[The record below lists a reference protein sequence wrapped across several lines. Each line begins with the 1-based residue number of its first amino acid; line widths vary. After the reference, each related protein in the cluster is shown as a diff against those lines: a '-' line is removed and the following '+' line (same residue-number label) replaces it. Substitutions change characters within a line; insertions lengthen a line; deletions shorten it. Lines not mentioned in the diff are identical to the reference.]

1 VVPLRRVADKP
12 TWLLSRA
19 NARSQGILGAAFA
32 EAGIRGYHYRLMA
45 ATEQYGPLSQADL
58 GRRTGI
64 DRKDVTLA
72 VTELEDRGLLA
83 RERDPAD
90 NRRNVVTLT
99 AVGHTELVRLDGI
112 LADVQKAVLAPL
124 SPSEQRTLIGLLKRL
139 SDAADPAAVHDD

>member
-1 VVPLRRVADKP
+1 
-12 TWLLSRA
+12 
-19 NARSQGILGAAFA
+19 
-32 EAGIRGYHYRLMA
+32 MA

>member
-1 VVPLRRVADKP
+1 
-12 TWLLSRA
+12 
-19 NARSQGILGAAFA
+19 
-32 EAGIRGYHYRLMA
+32 MA
-45 ATEQYGPLSQADL
+45 AAEQYGPLSQAEL
-58 GRRTGI
+58 GRHTGI

-99 AVGHTELVRLDGI
+99 ASGHTELVRLDDM

-124 SPSEQRTLIGLLKRL
+124 SPTEQRTLIGLLRRL
-139 SDAADPAAVHDD
+139 GDAVDPAATHDD